1 MYIMLDIKQIWT
13 IFLLELKTGQ
23 KAAET
28 TLKISNTFDPRTGNQ
43 HIGQW
48 WFKKFAKY
56 MEDLKM
62 SSWPSKVET
71 TNWELSSKLLLLKL
85 HEKLLS

>member
-1 MYIMLDIKQIWT
+1 MYIMLDIKQIWA
-13 IFLLELKTGQ
+13 IFLFELKTGQ

-62 SSWPSKVET
+62 RSIVAGHQKLKRPIESRHQS
-71 TNWELSSKLLLLKL
+71 LSS
-85 HEKLLS
+85 